1 MRTRP
6 SVSRSALDSS
16 PRSGEHER
24 PHRAEDP
31 TRPETWRVRFRL
43 RMPQQRRASSASTR
57 LQLRARTESMR
68 AQAHAR
74 RLARRFE
81 ALRRVIADPRPA
93 IANLART
100 LTSLGRTIAR
110 RISLARPSRS
120 TSLGPIFASA
130 MVLSQDASFSFPHD
144 TS

>member
-1 MRTRP
+1 
-6 SVSRSALDSS
+6 
-16 PRSGEHER
+16 
-24 PHRAEDP
+24 
-31 TRPETWRVRFRL
+31 
-43 RMPQQRRASSASTR
+43 MPQQRRASSASTR

-110 RISLARPSRS
+110 RIALARPSHS